1 MAEGDGASADLRVPQ
16 RVPQR
21 VRVVLPSPLRALSGA
36 AAEVTLDVPGPATIA
51 AVLDA
56 VEAHWPMLRGTI
68 RDHQGGA
75 RRAFVRFYANG
86 VDWSHHATDTPLPEV
101 VQRGEVPLLV
111 VGAMAGG

>member
-1 MAEGDGASADLRVPQ
+1 MRARQ
-16 RVPQR
+16 Q

-36 AAEVTLDVPGPATIA
+36 AAEVTVDVPGPATVA
-51 AVLDA
+51 AVLDV

-68 RDHQGGA
+68 RDHQRGT
-75 RRAFVRFYANG
+75 RRAFVRFYADG
-86 VDWSHHATDTPLPEV
+86 ADWSHHAMDTPLPEV